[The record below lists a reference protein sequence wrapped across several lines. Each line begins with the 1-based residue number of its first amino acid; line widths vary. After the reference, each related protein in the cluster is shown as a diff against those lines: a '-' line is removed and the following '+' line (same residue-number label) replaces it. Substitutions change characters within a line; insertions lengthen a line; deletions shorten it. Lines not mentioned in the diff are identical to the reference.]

1 MHVAPTQS
9 NLLKLK
15 KKLEI
20 AEEGYGLL
28 DEKREVMIMELMRNI
43 RGFKEMEEEVTEE
56 LEEAYDALLK
66 AWVYTG
72 KEKIEN
78 STGDE
83 EEVNI
88 EVRFRSV
95 MGIPVPELL
104 LDVPSKKVQ
113 ASLDSTDEYFDE
125 AFIRFREIIEIIA
138 RWAAKEIIIWRLGSE
153 ISKTQKRVNA
163 LEKIFIPQYKKD
175 ISKIEDSL
183 EEEEREEFFRMKRLK
198 RGEK

>member
-1 MHVAPTQS
+1 MPVAPTQS

-15 KKLEI
+15 RKLKI
-20 AEEGYGLL
+20 AEEGYSLL

-43 RGFKEMEEEVTEE
+43 RGFKEMEEEVTKE
-56 LEEAYDALLK
+56 LKEAYDSLLK

-72 KEKIEN
+72 KKKIEN
-78 STGDE
+78 SIGDE
-83 EEVNI
+83 EKVNV

-113 ASLDSTDEYFDE
+113 TSLDSTDEYFDE
-125 AFIRFREIIEIIA
+125 AFIRFREVIEIIA
-138 RWAAKEIIIWRLGSE
+138 RWAAKEILIWRLGSE

-163 LEKIFIPQYKKD
+163 LEKIFIPQYKED
-175 ISKIEDSL
+175 INIIEDSL

-198 RGEK
+198 RGER

>member
-56 LEEAYDALLK
+56 LEGAYDALLK

-153 ISKTQKRVNA
+153 INKTQKRVNA